1 MPLRVRGGSPT
12 GLPWTSGCN
21 HWGAILEDE
30 GTPRVWRPSPR
41 PTVFDSSDDHMVT
54 PPSGPLSPLG
64 PSGVAAKRKASRELE
79 AHQSASPNLGRKES
93 RNNKMQRTPQAT
105 LTQTKLTG
113 LGVVQNPLNRA
124 PNNNKDKNTA
134 EKEAPDNQQA
144 TASLLSPEAMEVPP
158 SQAPEP
164 PVAAPQAITADFLL
178 RALRENKEDIVKS
191 FNANIGAL
199 AGRVDANEM
208 SIASNTAA
216 IAKNKETTSNNSNDI
231 KKLTSRIEL
240 LEKTRPQAR
249 STPTQRA
256 NLSEA
261 YLAARRSVRV
271 WPIRAAN
278 EVDLWGEVGEFLHGL
293 LQIPEE
299 NMNQDDI
306 EAITRVGRPDL
317 AGNIHN
323 EVIVKFFDKRK
334 RDDVFAN
341 ASYLSTAIDKE
352 GTPTAGLRL
361 EVPRELED
369 TFRLLSRFGTR
380 LRARHGR
387 GTKRHVK
394 FDDFCGSLYANI
406 KLPGDTSW
414 TRVTPDMARED
425 LERSMREENELN
437 QTRMAAKLLPGPR
450 ERLGRPLP
458 VVAVT
463 AGPSGIRVVGAPP
476 AGKRPRWSVPD
487 RGQERTSTV

>member
-1 MPLRVRGGSPT
+1 
-12 GLPWTSGCN
+12 
-21 HWGAILEDE
+21 
-30 GTPRVWRPSPR
+30 
-41 PTVFDSSDDHMVT
+41 MVT
-54 PPSGPLSPLG
+54 PPSGPLSSLG
-64 PSGVAAKRKASRELE
+64 SNGVAAKRKASRELE
-79 AHQSASPNLGRKES
+79 AHQSASPNLGKKES
-93 RNNKMQRTPQAT
+93 KNNKMQRTPQSN

-113 LGVVQNPLNRA
+113 LGVVQSSLSRE
-124 PNNNKDKNTA
+124 PNSNKDKRTF
-134 EKEAPDNQQA
+134 EKEAPA
-144 TASLLSPEAMEVPP
+144 HPKPASSVPAPEAMEVPL
-158 SQAPEP
+158 SHASEP
-164 PVAAPQAITADFLL
+164 PAAAPQAITADFLL

-199 AGRVDANEM
+199 ARRVDANEGG
-208 SIASNTAA
+208 IASNAAA
-216 IAKNKETTSNNSNDI
+216 IAKNEEVTSNNATDI
-231 KKLTSRIEL
+231 KKLTTRIEI
-240 LEKTRPQAR
+240 LEKMRPQPR
-249 STPTQRA
+249 SAAMQRA

-271 WPIRAAN
+271 WHIRADN
-278 EVDLWGEVGEFLHGL
+278 VVDLWGEVGEFLHGL
-293 LQIPEE
+293 LKIPEE
-299 NMNQDDI
+299 NMCQDDI

-317 AGNIHN
+317 TGKIHN
-323 EVIVKFFDKRK
+323 QVIVKFFDKRK

-341 ASYLSTAIDKE
+341 ATNLATAVDKE

-380 LRARHGR
+380 LRARHGQ
-387 GTKRHVK
+387 GTRRHVK

-414 TRVTPDMARED
+414 TKVTPAMALED
-425 LERSMREENELN
+425 LERSMREENQLN

-487 RGQERTSTV
+487 RGQAQADTL